1 MKEKV
6 NGFSLD
12 LQAVKNKFM
21 KDQDWE
27 HEALK
32 DFIYLQEELE
42 MLKQEMLEERLPAK
56 IIVIDKTRTNEPKQ
70 SNVLLFPSD
79 TEWWI

>member
-1 MKEKV
+1 
-6 NGFSLD
+6 LD

-27 HEALK
+27 YEALK

-70 SNVLLFPSD
+70 SNILLFPSD
-79 TEWWI
+79 T

>member
-79 TEWWI
+79 T

>member
-1 MKEKV
+1 MTDITI
-6 NGFSLD
+6 FSED
-12 LQAVKNKFM
+12 FEREFQ
-21 KDQDWE
+21 
-27 HEALK
+27 K

-56 IIVIDKTRTNEPKQ
+56 IIVIDKIRTNEPKQ

-79 TEWWI
+79 T

>member
-1 MKEKV
+1 MTDITI
-6 NGFSLD
+6 FSED
-12 LQAVKNKFM
+12 FEREFQ
-21 KDQDWE
+21 
-27 HEALK
+27 K

-79 TEWWI
+79 T

>member
-1 MKEKV
+1 MKRRPHI
-6 NGFSLD
+6 
-12 LQAVKNKFM
+12 KNKFM

-79 TEWWI
+79 T

>member
-27 HEALK
+27 HAALK

-79 TEWWI
+79 T

>member
-1 MKEKV
+1 MLNITNFNED
-6 NGFSLD
+6 F
-12 LQAVKNKFM
+12 
-21 KDQDWE
+21 E
-27 HEALK
+27 REALR

-79 TEWWI
+79 T

>member
-1 MKEKV
+1 MNITNFNED
-6 NGFSLD
+6 F
-12 LQAVKNKFM
+12 
-21 KDQDWE
+21 E
-27 HEALK
+27 REALR

-79 TEWWI
+79 T

>member
-1 MKEKV
+1 MMNITNFNED
-6 NGFSLD
+6 F
-12 LQAVKNKFM
+12 
-21 KDQDWE
+21 E
-27 HEALK
+27 REALR

-79 TEWWI
+79 T